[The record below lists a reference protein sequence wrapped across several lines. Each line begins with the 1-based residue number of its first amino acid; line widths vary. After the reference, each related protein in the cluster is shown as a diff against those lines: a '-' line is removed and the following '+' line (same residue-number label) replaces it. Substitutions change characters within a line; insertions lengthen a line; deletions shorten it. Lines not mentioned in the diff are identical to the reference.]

1 MPAGDPAAL
10 EEAAGNLRSYAGQ
23 IAALSESTRSTTG
36 QIATNADWTG
46 SSADAYTAFSG
57 SFAAGLEGMQHPL
70 QSVPGAVAGYAA
82 ALRDAQ
88 SKVSDYES
96 FAQQVNSFTGPVT
109 VQEKTQIDAE
119 AQQRMSRAEIALE
132 GLERAAR
139 DAESA
144 LKSIAKGLDDAFG
157 SEGPFRT
164 WLENLT
170 RPWDSVGADAILEG
184 VIQHGE
190 ELEEEFK
197 KTEKAVKE
205 AQKAAEEAD
214 KALQTALD
222 SDFQDIVGSVMKDM
236 VKGNADVNDLR
247 NAVENWEVVA
257 SWARQAAS
265 KGGALDAP
273 EESTLLKLLPYLKN
287 VGRAGDLLGVI
298 GGTYTLVSPPDYDHG
313 GTRAAARV
321 AGGALALGS
330 AAGLAGSIAAGTTGV
345 AADLATTAILGTSLT
360 IPGVGEV
367 VAAAAGLYLVGDW
380 VYHNTHAIAHTFD
393 SARHT
398 AAHVADDLVSWI

>member
-96 FAQQVNSFTGPVT
+96 FAQQVNSFTGPVS

-119 AQQRMSRAEIALE
+119 AEQRMSRAEIALE

-197 KTEKAVKE
+197 KTEKAAE
-205 AQKAAEEAD
+205 AAQKAL
-214 KALQTALD
+214 KAALD
-222 SDFQDIVGSVMKDM
+222 SDFQDIVGTVMKDM
-236 VKGNADVNDLR
+236 VKGNADVDDLR
-247 NAVENWEVVA
+247 NAVENWKVVA
-257 SWARQAAS
+257 SWATQAAS
-265 KGGALDAP
+265 KGGKLDVP
-273 EESTLLKLLPYLKN
+273 EEATLLKLLPFLKN
-287 VGRAGDLLGVI
+287 VGRAGDLLGIV
-298 GGTYTLVSPPDYDHG
+298 GGTYTLFSPPDYDHG
-313 GTRAAARV
+313 GMRVGARV
-321 AGGALALGS
+321 AGGALLLGS
-330 AAGLAGSIAAGTTGV
+330 AAGLAGSAGLVGSGTAA
-345 AADLATTAILGTSLT
+345 LF

-367 VAAAAGLYLVGDW
+367 VAAAAGLYLIGDW
-380 VYHNTHAIAHTFD
+380 AYHNTHAISHTFD

-398 AAHVADDLVSWI
+398 AAHYADDLVSWI